1 MRKVLEVIWGV
12 RKPKYFCKEGW
23 TAQIR
28 LKNHDK
34 SSGMR
39 YGPFTEFDFRMRPID
54 RHLSRNPSCPGRSAK
69 TRFALLPGHDDKK
82 NPFKL
87 RAFTGCL
94 GQFIHFAVAEVAD
107 KRAGSESVLTKLSE
121 LMFVDVVRRYIV
133 TLPQQDT
140 GWLAG
145 LRDPA
150 LASSHGAHPD
160 SRALAWSGSPALLS
174 DIPTTQRLSW
184 SDFAPIRLLNFFR
197 CEQY

>member
-1 MRKVLEVIWGV
+1 M
-12 RKPKYFCKEGW
+12 
-23 TAQIR
+23 
-28 LKNHDK
+28 
-34 SSGMR
+34 
-39 YGPFTEFDFRMRPID
+39 
-54 RHLSRNPSCPGRSAK
+54 
-69 TRFALLPGHDDKK
+69 PGHDEKK

-140 GWLAG
+140 GGLAG

-184 SDFAPIRLLNFFR
+184 SDFAPIRLRLTFSDVSNI
-197 CEQY
+197 EQRAANPGVHAGFITALAPASTGH

>member
-1 MRKVLEVIWGV
+1 M
-12 RKPKYFCKEGW
+12 
-23 TAQIR
+23 A
-28 LKNHDK
+28 
-34 SSGMR
+34 
-39 YGPFTEFDFRMRPID
+39 
-54 RHLSRNPSCPGRSAK
+54 
-69 TRFALLPGHDDKK
+69 GHDEKK

-150 LASSHGAHPD
+150 LPHPTARIQTAVLLRGQD
-160 SRALAWSGSPALLS
+160 HRHCSRIFPRHN
-174 DIPTTQRLSW
+174 D
-184 SDFAPIRLLNFFR
+184 
-197 CEQY
+197 